1 MSEKLQVMFTTENYD
16 KVLYMILRL
25 FFGKYDEDNGG
36 KTNYRLSE
44 FQTQES
50 IKEAIRIASEGRHN
64 PAQSAISKQLTNIKG
79 TLLLYNNGEYRLK
92 KVNGYYKITDGDDF
106 VASAKYDLTEYR
118 KYLSRAAFRNN
129 ISQNQISSLY
139 AFKLDTD
146 FVSVSKLKD
155 TFQRALGSSYFEM
168 IEHGKTLF
176 LLLNANSKKIIAD
189 AKWLNDYFVNYDE

>member
-1 MSEKLQVMFTTENYD
+1 MPEKLQVTFTTDNDD

-44 FQTQES
+44 FETQEA
-50 IKEAIRIASEGRHN
+50 IKDAIRIASEGRHN
-64 PAQSAISKQLTNIKG
+64 PVQSAISKQLAKIKG

-92 KVNGYYKITDGDDF
+92 KVNGYYKITDSNDF
-106 VASAKYDLTEYR
+106 VASARYDLTEYR

-129 ISQNQISSLY
+129 IKQTQISALY

-155 TFQRALGSSYFEM
+155 TFQRALGDSYFE
-168 IEHGKTLF
+168 ILEYGDILF
-176 LLLNANSKKIIAD
+176 LLLNANSKRILAD
-189 AKWLNDYFVNYDE
+189 AKWVNDYFANYDE